1 MLCTHRAAP
10 GHSGS
15 IAERLGCGSGGGRL
29 RAGAGRPCTAQDL
42 LQWVRWRPRLPAAR
56 QITALAFSPDG
67 RALAAADDEGA
78 LAVWD
83 LAEARRSGGVDAAHQ
98 GPVWA
103 LAYSQGAGS
112 LLGSGEPAI

>member
-1 MLCTHRAAP
+1 M
-10 GHSGS
+10 
-15 IAERLGCGSGGGRL
+15 
-29 RAGAGRPCTAQDL
+29 
-42 LQWVRWRPRLPAAR
+42 R

-83 LAEARRSGGVDAAHQ
+83 LAGARRSGGVDAAHA
-98 GPVWA
+98 GPIWA

-112 LLGSGEPAI
+112 LLSSGAHDMLNELPP

>member
-1 MLCTHRAAP
+1 M
-10 GHSGS
+10 
-15 IAERLGCGSGGGRL
+15 
-29 RAGAGRPCTAQDL
+29 TAS
-42 LQWVRWRPRLPAAR
+42 R

-83 LAEARRSGGVDAAHQ
+83 LAQARRSGSVAAAHL

-112 LLGSGEPAI
+112 LLSSGAHAISMYCIQGMRMPPLAGRVA

>member
-1 MLCTHRAAP
+1 MAA
-10 GHSGS
+10 
-15 IAERLGCGSGGGRL
+15 L
-29 RAGAGRPCTAQDL
+29 
-42 LQWVRWRPRLPAAR
+42 R

-83 LAEARRSGGVDAAHQ
+83 LAQARRSGSVAAAHL

-112 LLGSGEPAI
+112 LLSSGAHAISMVLHPWHAHATPGRTCCLT